1 MTGLGVAGLQVARL
15 GMIWGRL
22 RRCAGHAVVALLV
35 ALSAG
40 AALAQSDDIKLG
52 EFIAENP
59 PQPAPA
65 MSFTDMAGNAVSLG
79 DFKGGVTLVNLWAT
93 WCQPCLKEMPSL
105 IRFQAKE
112 GAALKV
118 IAVSEDMGSPDK
130 VKSFVDKH
138 DLGKLPV
145 YLDPKSAAMHR
156 FELRGLPTSILVG
169 RDGKVLGKIEGEAD
183 WDSDKIAAAI
193 KPLLSPN

>member
-1 MTGLGVAGLQVARL
+1 VIGLRVAL
-15 GMIWGRL
+15 GRL
-22 RRCAGHAVVALLV
+22 RLYAGHAAVALLV
-35 ALSAG
+35 ALWAG

-52 EFIAENP
+52 EFIAESP

-65 MSFTDMAGNAVSLG
+65 ISFTDMAGNAVSLA
-79 DFKGGVTLVNLWAT
+79 DFKGQVTLVNLWAT

-118 IAVSEDMGSPDK
+118 IALSEDLGSADVIK
-130 VKSFVDKH
+130 AFVDRH
-138 DLGKLPV
+138 DLDKLPI
-145 YLDPKSAAMHR
+145 YLDPKNAAMHG
-156 FELRGLPTSILVG
+156 FELRGLPTSILIG
-169 RDGKVLGKIEGEAD
+169 KDGKVLGKIEGQAN

-193 KPLLSPN
+193 KPLLLPPG

>member
-1 MTGLGVAGLQVARL
+1 
-15 GMIWGRL
+15 MILGRL
-22 RRCAGHAVVALLV
+22 RLCAGHAAVALLF

-65 MSFTDMAGNAVSLG
+65 ISFTDTAGNAVALA
-79 DFKGGVTLVNLWAT
+79 DFKGQVTLVNLWAT

-112 GAALKV
+112 GTALKV
-118 IAVSEDMGSPDK
+118 IALSEDMAGADK
-130 VKSFVDKH
+130 VKAFVDKH
-138 DLGKLPV
+138 DLGKLPI
-145 YLDPKSAAMHR
+145 YLDPKSAAMR
-156 FELRGLPTSILVG
+156 GFQLRGLPTSILLG
-169 RDGKVLGKIEGEAD
+169 KDGKVLGKVEGEAD

-193 KPLLSPN
+193 KPLLPPG

>member
-1 MTGLGVAGLQVARL
+1 VTGLRMAL
-15 GMIWGRL
+15 GRL
-22 RRCAGHAVVALLV
+22 RLYAGHAAVALLV

-40 AALAQSDDIKLG
+40 AATAQSDDIKLG

-65 MSFTDMAGNAVSLG
+65 ISFTDMAGNAVSLA
-79 DFKGGVTLVNLWAT
+79 DFKGQVALINLWAT

-112 GAALKV
+112 GTALKV
-118 IAVSEDMGSPDK
+118 IAVSEDMGGPDK
-130 VKSFVDKH
+130 VKAFVDKN
-138 DLGKLPV
+138 DLGKLPI
-145 YLDPKSAAMHR
+145 YLDPKSAAMHG
-156 FELRGLPTSILVG
+156 FALRGLPTSILIG
-169 RDGKVLGKIEGEAD
+169 KDGKVLGRVEGEAD

-193 KPLLSPN
+193 KRLLPPG

>member
-1 MTGLGVAGLQVARL
+1 MTGVGVTGLGMAL
-15 GMIWGRL
+15 GRL
-22 RRCAGHAVVALLV
+22 RLYAGHAAVALLV

-65 MSFTDMAGNAVSLG
+65 ISFTDMAGNAVSLT
-79 DFKGGVTLVNLWAT
+79 DFKGSVTLVNLWAT

-112 GAALKV
+112 GAELKV
-118 IAVSEDMGSPDK
+118 IAVSEDMGGPDK
-130 VKSFVDKH
+130 VKAFVDKH
-138 DLGKLPV
+138 DLGKLAI
-145 YLDPKSAAMHR
+145 YRDPKSAAMHG

-169 RDGKVLGKIEGEAD
+169 KDGKVLGMIVGEAD

-193 KPLLSPN
+193 KPLLPPG

>member
-1 MTGLGVAGLQVARL
+1 MTGVGVTGLGVAL
-15 GMIWGRL
+15 GRL
-22 RRCAGHAVVALLV
+22 RLYAGHAVVALLV

-65 MSFTDMAGNAVSLG
+65 ISFTDMAGNAVSLT
-79 DFKGGVTLVNLWAT
+79 DFKGSVTLVNLWAT

-118 IAVSEDMGSPDK
+118 IALSEDMGGPDK
-130 VKSFVDKH
+130 VKAFVDRH
-138 DLGKLPV
+138 DLGKLPI
-145 YLDPKSAAMHR
+145 YLDPKNTALRGFA
-156 FELRGLPTSILVG
+156 LRGLPTSILIG
-169 RDGKVLGKIEGEAD
+169 KDGKVLGKIEGEAD
-183 WDSDKIAAAI
+183 WDSDKIASAI
-193 KPLLSPN
+193 KPLLPPG